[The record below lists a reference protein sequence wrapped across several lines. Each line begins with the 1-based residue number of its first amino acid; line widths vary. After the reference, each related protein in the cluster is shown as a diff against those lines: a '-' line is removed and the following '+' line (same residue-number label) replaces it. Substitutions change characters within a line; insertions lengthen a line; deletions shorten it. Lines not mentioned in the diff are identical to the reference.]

1 MNKKPP
7 TMTAADGKIK
17 KCIDNRESFL
27 LDAGAGSGKTRS
39 LVTALN
45 YIRNELG
52 SELTETS
59 QKVACITFTNVAK
72 SEIIERTECNPLF
85 AVFTIHDFLWS
96 VLKTFQN
103 DLKQALLAHNS
114 KLPVRG
120 KHREEPTE
128 LRKAMDICKRIHYSD
143 RGINYL
149 EGRISHDDLLEIA
162 LIMFKP
168 DTKPHTKPHTLLS
181 RVISARYPFIF
192 VDEYQDT
199 SKKVIFILLN
209 YILKYGM
216 PATVGLFGDKWQSIY
231 SNGIGEIPI
240 KWQENLKPI
249 QKTENYRC
257 SMAVIKLL
265 NQIRTDVEQ
274 KAAHENVPGS
284 AVYINL
290 NGIKDTAHAVDRAT
304 EIVKQKFNWPNDGG
318 DTKTLF
324 LTHKLI
330 ARQAKYEELWV
341 AYRNLGGVYQDRFQ
355 SGEDEIA
362 RFLCKKV
369 ESLIDAWSNNKI
381 GLALSVLNPT
391 DGTWAN
397 AKKKARIKKSLD
409 ELVEL
414 SYTEV
419 TIGNV
424 LTHIRNAALIPLPDN
439 LEFLMEHLAKKDVQ
453 INPEMIKEW
462 DFFKELIEVPY
473 QQVRLYRDALEDYFP
488 YSTKHGV
495 KGDEFETVFVV
506 LDDTGTNGSYYS
518 LGRFLTGTD
527 TSDAR
532 LIRTRNLFYVCCS
545 RSKNRLAVIDL
556 DDATGKQDAIERI
569 FGADAC
575 VMQKC

>member
-1 MNKKPP
+1 MNKELP
-7 TMTAADGKIK
+7 TMTAADVKIQ

-27 LDAGAGSGKTRS
+27 LDAGAGSGKTYS

-52 SELTETS
+52 SELTDTS

-72 SEIIERTECNPLF
+72 SEIIERTERNPLF

-103 DLKQALLAHNS
+103 DLKQALLTYNS
-114 KLPVRG
+114 RLPVRG

-128 LRKAMDICKRIHYSD
+128 LRKAMDICKCIHYSD

-149 EGRISHDDLLEIA
+149 EGRISHDDLLDIA
-162 LIMFKP
+162 LIMFKS
-168 DTKPHTKPHTLLS
+168 HAMLS

-199 SKKVIFILLN
+199 NKKVIFILLN
-209 YILKYGM
+209 CILKNGM
-216 PATVGLFGDKWQSIY
+216 PTIVGFFGDKWQSIY
-231 SNGIGEIPI
+231 SDGIGEIPI

-249 QKTENYRC
+249 QKRENYRC
-257 SMAVIKLL
+257 SIAVIELL
-265 NQIRTDVEQ
+265 NRIRTDVKQMPAQ
-274 KAAHENVPGS
+274 KNVPGS

-290 NGIKDTAHAVDRAT
+290 NGIKDTTHAVDRAT
-304 EIVKQKFNWPNDGG
+304 EIVKQNFNWSNDGG

-341 AYRNLGGVYQDRFQ
+341 AYRNRGGVYRDRFQ

-369 ESLIDAWSNNKI
+369 ESLIDAWSNKKI

-391 DGTWAN
+391 DGTWAS
-397 AKKKARIKKSLD
+397 AKKKARISKSLN

-439 LEFLMEHLAKKDVQ
+439 LEFLMEHLAKKDIQ
-453 INPEMIKEW
+453 IDPEMIKEW

-473 QQVRLYRDALEDYFP
+473 QQVRLYRNALEDYFP

-532 LIRTRNLFYVCCS
+532 LMRTRNLFYVCCS
-545 RSKNRLAVIDL
+545 RSKNKLAVIDL
-556 DDATGKQDAIERI
+556 DDATGKKGAIERI

-575 VMQKC
+575 VM